1 MWQIQRG
8 SDILVHG
15 SGFPPLGFCC
25 GDKNNK
31 GKTTFFVLKT
41 HQIIARAHFIARAF
55 KSGNRPLKRKPG
67 LLSPGFVLGA
77 DRI

>member
-25 GDKNNK
+25 GDKNYK

-41 HQIIARAHFIARAF
+41 HHFIARARF
-55 KSGNRPLKRKPG
+55 FEEKKATTYTFAYSNR
-67 LLSPGFVLGA
+67 LSEFTTSYV
-77 DRI
+77 